1 MALPNNRPLNDVE
14 IGPFD
19 IADIGA
25 AGSTNLCQVSRNG
38 QIVELKCL
46 ITANTAAGAKTLTI
60 KKNGTTISGP
70 SLSIP
75 DATAPVAYTAAVS
88 PNLVAAHVEEDD
100 YLEVATDGA
109 GTGGAARCIII
120 IRQ

>member
-1 MALPNNRPLNDVE
+1 MALPNNRPHNDVE

-25 AGSTNLCQVSRNG
+25 AASSNKHQCLWNG
-38 QIVELKCL
+38 QIVALKCL
-46 ITANTAAGAKTLTI
+46 ITADTVTSAKTLTI
-60 KKNGTTISGP
+60 KKNGTAITGI

-75 DATAPVAYTAAVS
+75 NATAPVAYSADVS

-100 YLEVATDGA
+100 YLEVASDGA
-109 GTGGAARCIII
+109 GTGGAARCMIVV
-120 IRQ
+120 RR